1 MTAIRFDHV
10 DVIFGTH
17 TKEALKLLDQ
27 GLGRAEILKRTGQ
40 VLGVEDA
47 CLDVNRGEICVLM
60 GLSGSGKSS
69 LLRCINGL
77 NKVSR
82 GKLLIEH
89 EGSQV
94 DIANCSPATLKAMR
108 TKRIAMVFQKFALMP
123 WLTVAENVGFGLEMQ
138 GRPAAERKKLI
149 DEKLELVGLSQWRD
163 KRPDS
168 LSGGMQQRV
177 GLARALAM
185 DGDILL
191 MDEPFSALDPLIR
204 QQLQDEL
211 LVLQRQLHKTIV
223 FVSHDLDEA
232 LKIGTRIAIMKDGRI
247 IQHGKP
253 EEIVLSPA
261 DDYVRTF
268 VAHTN
273 PLNVL
278 CGQSLMRGLD
288 QCIRQNDEIC
298 FDQGRDCWIGL
309 SEGDVLKGA
318 RQGSNV
324 IDLQRWRQGD
334 PVEKLRREPTLVDV
348 SIRMRDALQIRYQT
362 GSWSCRS
369 RTGWSGCSA
378 TASCITRCW
387 ARTSA
392 DPLGPLGAAANA
404 RRCRAFALPSAL
416 FRLLFLSHTPARRF
430 LRHAPGAGWQKGPAK
445 RRAKYAPDWRGRPS
459 GAGFRSGAG
468 LAPAPAGRCG
478 GRRPGPRSR
487 RAWPCAGRT

>member
-348 SIRMRDALQIRYQT
+348 SMPCRFATRPAT
-362 GSWSCRS
+362 SWSCRS

-378 TASCITRCW
+378 TASCTTRCW

-392 DPLGPLGAAANA
+392 DPPRPRSGLLRMPGAAGHS
-404 RRCRAFALPSAL
+404 RLSSAL
-416 FRLLFLSHTPARRF
+416 FPSVLPFARSRAPVPAACDGRW
-430 LRHAPGAGWQKGPAK
+430 AAEKKGPAK

-468 LAPAPAGRCG
+468 LAPALAGRCG

>member
-17 TKEALKLLDQ
+17 TKEALRLLDQ

-47 CLDVNRGEICVLM
+47 CLAVNRGEICVLM

-123 WLTVAENVGFGLEMQ
+123 WLTVAENVGFGREMQ

-149 DEKLELVGLSQWRD
+149 DEKLELVGLSQGRD

-362 GSWSCRS
+362 GHKLVLQEQDRVV
-369 RTGWSGCSA
+369 GV
-378 TASCITRCW
+378 
-387 ARTSA
+387 
-392 DPLGPLGAAANA
+392 LGDSELYHALLGKN
-404 RRCRAFALPSAL
+404 L
-416 FRLLFLSHTPARRF
+416 
-430 LRHAPGAGWQKGPAK
+430 G
-445 RRAKYAPDWRGRPS
+445 
-459 GAGFRSGAG
+459 
-468 LAPAPAGRCG
+468 
-478 GRRPGPRSR
+478 
-487 RAWPCAGRT
+487 